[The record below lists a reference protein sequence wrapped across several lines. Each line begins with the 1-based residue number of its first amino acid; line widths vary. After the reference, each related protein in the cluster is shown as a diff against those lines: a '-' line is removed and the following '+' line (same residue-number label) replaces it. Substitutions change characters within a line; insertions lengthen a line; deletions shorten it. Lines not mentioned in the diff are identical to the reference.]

1 MALEWNERMAV
12 GHPLID
18 MQHREL
24 FRRFDE
30 LIEACREARGKERI
44 VALLGFLDSYVVT
57 HFREEERLM
66 ERYGFPGADEHK
78 GEHRHFTDRLDAL
91 KADLAEKGVSSELVI
106 STNQVLLN
114 WIIQHIKNIDV
125 RLGAFLKS
133 RSQTEG

>member
-24 FRRFDE
+24 FRRFDG

-78 GEHRHFTDRLDAL
+78 GEHRLFTDRIKKL
-91 KADLAEKGVSSELVI
+91 KEDLTEKGVSSELVI
-106 STNQVLLN
+106 STNQLLLK
-114 WIIQHIKNIDV
+114 WIIQHIKSIDV
-125 RLGAFLKS
+125 QLGAFLNMQV
-133 RSQTEG
+133 QTEG